1 MENNGLDPE
10 TEKALRDA
18 MSQAEKDVRNDG
30 VKEMAAYMRRTYLSF
45 RQTGFGRAQA
55 YLFTVLLYRS
65 LIRRG

>member
-45 RQTGFGRAQA
+45 RQTGFGRAQS
-55 YLFTVLLYRS
+55 YLFTFTLYRS
-65 LIRRG
+65 LIHRG